1 MAEFRVRCFLP
12 WQVEPFLK
20 VEAPSCSPGRHAIF
34 HRVICV
40 SMKGYTAYPARI
52 PWNSLIFVGIL
63 AEKQICAPTCH
74 FMQTFTFS
82 NVSFSRVQN
91 VVQTLDSTVLPKAID
106 IQYCTWYLQ
115 YLYRCVWICI
125 YIIHTPCSLRLH
137 IQCRTTSLCW
147 HACMESHASQSCH
160 VHHWS
165 KAIHVILSRPKW
177 SAARW
182 KIHNT
187 FTMRFAHLA
196 KKLWKLPSY
205 DSWIDKNGVFG
216 DLSALYTDTLL
227 RYCVGAFFARTGA
240 FGPKHATS

>member
-1 MAEFRVRCFLP
+1 MFVPPR
-12 WQVEPFLK
+12 QVEPFPK
-20 VEAPSCSPGRHAIF
+20 VEAPSCSQGRHAIF

-63 AEKQICAPTCH
+63 AENRFVRRLVISCRPLRFRTSAFQGFKMLFKHWTQQSCPKQL
-74 FMQTFTFS
+74 TF
-82 NVSFSRVQN
+82 
-91 VVQTLDSTVLPKAID
+91 STVLGIYNIYTD
-106 IQYCTWYLQ
+106 VYEYV
-115 YLYRCVWICI
+115 YI
-125 YIIHTPCSLRLH
+125 YIIYTTCSLRLH
-137 IQCRTTSLCW
+137 IQRQTRSLCW

-160 VHHWS
+160 VHYWS

-196 KKLWKLPSY
+196 KNLWKLPSY

-216 DLSALYTDTLL
+216 DPSALCADTLL